1 MHEAVRPHAAAGVAL
16 LAASALAVSPL
27 TPPMPDVQATVQ
39 RAVSSVAVE
48 LDAVVNPLE
57 SFTQLVL
64 NTANNVA
71 GLGTQFA
78 TDPAPILGQLI
89 TNQGANA
96 AVLGDA
102 LQQAIT
108 FYQGF
113 LPTIPSQLQ
122 TIADQLK
129 AGDIADAVNSA
140 FQLPLGAALGL
151 AVALPAINQIAVNS
165 SQNFANAVNAIAGPD
180 SPVLLL
186 ALTAI
191 TPVYAGLTNFGTQA
205 QDVLDSVKSGD
216 LPDAIG
222 AALSIPTE
230 VVNGILNG
238 TGAIEGLPGVTSPGL
253 LTSAANQFGA
263 GLVSGLLGLRDTIAD
278 SLKPLAP
285 PTSAF
290 STLAAP
296 AAKTVTLKSLEAAPP
311 KTEADATADDS
322 TAATDAT
329 AKDST
334 AAKDATA
341 KDATAKDAT
350 AAKDVTSKDAT
361 TKDAT
366 VKDSTKDATTTKG
379 VSSTKS
385 ATDTK
390 DAAGT
395 SDTTTKP
402 AKADKTGRHR
412 AQADNPVS
420 SAVKKIRDSVK
431 KASGE
436 SKHAKA
442 DSGSSKSS
450 K

>member
-1 MHEAVRPHAAAGVAL
+1 M

-39 RAVSSVAVE
+39 RAVSSAAVE

-71 GLGTQFA
+71 GLGAQFA
-78 TDPAPILGQLI
+78 TDPAPILGQLL

-113 LPTIPSQLQ
+113 LPSIPSQFQ
-122 TIADQLK
+122 MIADQLK
-129 AGDIADAVNSA
+129 AGDIADAVNTA

-186 ALTAI
+186 AITAI
-191 TPVYAGLTNFGTQA
+191 TPVFAGLTNFGTQA
-205 QDVLDSVKSGD
+205 QDVLDSVKGGD

-230 VVNGILNG
+230 VVNGFLNG
-238 TGAIEGLPGVTSPGL
+238 TGTIDGIPGVQSPGL
-253 LTSAANQFGA
+253 LTPIANELGA
-263 GLVSGLLGLRDTIAD
+263 GIISGLLSLRDTIAD
-278 SLKPLAP
+278 SLTPLP
-285 PTSAF
+285 PPATALSAL
-290 STLAAP
+290 STLEAP
-296 AAKTVTLKSLEAAPP
+296 AAKTFTLKALAPKSLEAATP
-311 KTEADATADDS
+311 KTEADATA
-322 TAATDAT
+322 
-329 AKDST
+329 KDST
-334 AAKDATA
+334 AVKD
-341 KDATAKDAT
+341 DPT
-350 AAKDVTSKDAT
+350 AAKDVSSTT
-361 TKDAT
+361 TKDET
-366 VKDSTKDATTTKG
+366 STTTKD

-385 ATDTK
+385 DTDTK
-390 DAAGT
+390 DAATT

-402 AKADKTGRHR
+402 VKADKGGKHR

-420 SAVKKIRDSVK
+420 SAVKKFRDSVK

-442 DSGSSKSS
+442 DSESSTSSKSS

>member
-1 MHEAVRPHAAAGVAL
+1 VGKRP
-16 LAASALAVSPL
+16 SA
-27 TPPMPDVQATVQ
+27 
-39 RAVSSVAVE
+39 AVE

-71 GLGTQFA
+71 GLGAQFA
-78 TDPAPILGQLI
+78 TDPAPILGRLL

-113 LPTIPSQLQ
+113 LPSIPSQFQ
-122 TIADQLK
+122 MIADQLK
-129 AGDIADAVNSA
+129 AGDIADAVNTA

-186 ALTAI
+186 AITAI
-191 TPVYAGLTNFGTQA
+191 TPVFAGLTNFGTQA
-205 QDVLDSVKSGD
+205 QDVLDSVKGGD

-230 VVNGILNG
+230 VVNGFLNG
-238 TGAIEGLPGVTSPGL
+238 TGTIDGIPGVQSPGL
-253 LTSAANQFGA
+253 LTPIANELGA
-263 GLVSGLLGLRDTIAD
+263 GIISGLLSLRDTIAD
-278 SLKPLAP
+278 SLTPLP
-285 PTSAF
+285 PPATALSAL
-290 STLAAP
+290 STLEAP
-296 AAKTVTLKSLEAAPP
+296 AAKTFTLKALAPKSLEAATP
-311 KTEADATADDS
+311 KTEADATA
-322 TAATDAT
+322 
-329 AKDST
+329 KDST
-334 AAKDATA
+334 AVKD
-341 KDATAKDAT
+341 DPT
-350 AAKDVTSKDAT
+350 AAKDVSSTT
-361 TKDAT
+361 TKDET
-366 VKDSTKDATTTKG
+366 STTTKD

-385 ATDTK
+385 DTDTK
-390 DAAGT
+390 DAATT

-402 AKADKTGRHR
+402 VKADKGGKHR

-420 SAVKKIRDSVK
+420 SAVKKFRDSVK

-436 SKHAKA
+436 SKHVKA
-442 DSGSSKSS
+442 DSGSSTSSKSS

>member
-1 MHEAVRPHAAAGVAL
+1 
-16 LAASALAVSPL
+16 
-27 TPPMPDVQATVQ
+27 
-39 RAVSSVAVE
+39 VSSAAVE

-71 GLGTQFA
+71 GLGAQFA
-78 TDPAPILGQLI
+78 TDPAPILGQLL

-113 LPTIPSQLQ
+113 LPSIPSQFQ
-122 TIADQLK
+122 MIADQLK
-129 AGDIADAVNSA
+129 AGDIADAVNTA

-186 ALTAI
+186 AITAI
-191 TPVYAGLTNFGTQA
+191 TPVFAGLTNFGTQA
-205 QDVLDSVKSGD
+205 QDVLDSVKGGD

-230 VVNGILNG
+230 VVNGFLNG
-238 TGAIEGLPGVTSPGL
+238 TGTIDGIPGVQSPGL
-253 LTSAANQFGA
+253 LTPIANELGA
-263 GLVSGLLGLRDTIAD
+263 GIISGLLSLRDTIAD
-278 SLKPLAP
+278 SLTPLP
-285 PTSAF
+285 PPATALSAL
-290 STLAAP
+290 STLEAP
-296 AAKTVTLKSLEAAPP
+296 AAKTFTLKALAPKSLEAATP
-311 KTEADATADDS
+311 KTEADATA
-322 TAATDAT
+322 
-329 AKDST
+329 KDST
-334 AAKDATA
+334 AVKD
-341 KDATAKDAT
+341 DPT
-350 AAKDVTSKDAT
+350 AAKDVSSTT
-361 TKDAT
+361 TKDET
-366 VKDSTKDATTTKG
+366 STTTKD

-385 ATDTK
+385 DTDTK
-390 DAAGT
+390 DAATT

-402 AKADKTGRHR
+402 VKADKGGKHR

-420 SAVKKIRDSVK
+420 SAVKKFRDSVK

-436 SKHAKA
+436 SKHVKV
-442 DSGSSKSS
+442 DSGSSTSSKSS

>member
-1 MHEAVRPHAAAGVAL
+1 M

-39 RAVSSVAVE
+39 RAVSSAAVE

-71 GLGTQFA
+71 GLGAQFA
-78 TDPAPILGQLI
+78 TDPAPILGQLL

-113 LPTIPSQLQ
+113 LPSIPSQFQ
-122 TIADQLK
+122 MIADQLK
-129 AGDIADAVNSA
+129 AGDIADAVNTA

-186 ALTAI
+186 AITAI
-191 TPVYAGLTNFGTQA
+191 TPVFAGLTNFGTQA
-205 QDVLDSVKSGD
+205 QDVLDSVKGGD

-230 VVNGILNG
+230 VVNGFLNG
-238 TGAIEGLPGVTSPGL
+238 TGTIDGIPGVQSPGL
-253 LTSAANQFGA
+253 LTPIANELGA
-263 GLVSGLLGLRDTIAD
+263 GIISGLLSLRDTIAD
-278 SLKPLAP
+278 SLKPLP
-285 PTSAF
+285 PPATALSAL
-290 STLAAP
+290 STLEAP
-296 AAKTVTLKSLEAAPP
+296 AAKTFTLKALAPKSLEAATP
-311 KTEADATADDS
+311 KTEADV
-322 TAATDAT
+322 T

-334 AAKDATA
+334 AVKD
-341 KDATAKDAT
+341 DPT
-350 AAKDVTSKDAT
+350 AAEDLSSTT
-361 TKDAT
+361 TKDET
-366 VKDSTKDATTTKG
+366 STTTKD

-385 ATDTK
+385 DTDTK
-390 DAAGT
+390 DAATT

-402 AKADKTGRHR
+402 VKADKGGKHR

-420 SAVKKIRDSVK
+420 SAVKKFRDSVK

-442 DSGSSKSS
+442 DSGSSTSSKSS

>member
-1 MHEAVRPHAAAGVAL
+1 M

-39 RAVSSVAVE
+39 RAVSSAAVE

-71 GLGTQFA
+71 GLGAQFA
-78 TDPAPILGQLI
+78 TDPAPILGQLL

-96 AVLGDA
+96 AVLGAA

-113 LPTIPSQLQ
+113 LPTIPSQFQ
-122 TIADQLK
+122 MIADQLK
-129 AGDIADAVNSA
+129 AGDIADAVNTA

-186 ALTAI
+186 AITAI
-191 TPVYAGLTNFGTQA
+191 TPVFAGLTNFGTQA
-205 QDVLDSVKSGD
+205 QDVLDSVKGGD

-230 VVNGILNG
+230 VVNGFLNG
-238 TGAIEGLPGVTSPGL
+238 TGTIDGIPGVQSPGL
-253 LTSAANQFGA
+253 LTPIANELGA
-263 GLVSGLLGLRDTIAD
+263 GIISGLLSLRDTIAD
-278 SLKPLAP
+278 SLKPLP
-285 PTSAF
+285 PPA
-290 STLAAP
+290 STLSTLEAP
-296 AAKTVTLKSLEAAPP
+296 AAKTFSLKALAPKALEAATP
-311 KTEADATADDS
+311 KTEADATA
-322 TAATDAT
+322 
-329 AKDST
+329 KDST
-334 AAKDATA
+334 AIKDDPTA
-341 KDATAKDAT
+341 IKDDPT
-350 AAKDVTSKDAT
+350 AAKDVSSTT
-361 TKDAT
+361 TKD
-366 VKDSTKDATTTKG
+366 

-385 ATDTK
+385 DTDTK
-390 DAAGT
+390 DAATT

-402 AKADKTGRHR
+402 VKADKGGKHR

-420 SAVKKIRDSVK
+420 SAVKKFRDSVK

-436 SKHAKA
+436 SKHVKA
-442 DSGSSKSS
+442 DSGSSTSSKSS

>member
-1 MHEAVRPHAAAGVAL
+1 MHAAVRPHAAAGVAM

-39 RAVSSVAVE
+39 RAVSSAAVE
-48 LDAVVNPLE
+48 FDAVVNPLE

-113 LPTIPSQLQ
+113 LPTIPSQFQ
-122 TIADQLK
+122 MIADQLK
-129 AGDIADAVNSA
+129 AGDIADAINSA
-140 FQLPLGAALGL
+140 FQLPLGLALGL

-165 SQNFANAVNAIAGPD
+165 SQNFANAVNALAGPD

-186 ALTAI
+186 AIGAI
-191 TPVYAGLTNFGTQA
+191 TPAFAGLTNFGTQA
-205 QDVLDSVKSGD
+205 QGVLDSVKSGD

-230 VVNGILNG
+230 VVNGFLNG
-238 TGAIEGLPGVTSPGL
+238 TGTIDGVPGVQSPGL
-253 LTSAANQFGA
+253 LTPIANELGA
-263 GLVSGLLGLRDTIAD
+263 GIISGLLSLRDTIAD
-278 SLKPLAP
+278 SLKPLP
-285 PTSAF
+285 PPATALSAL
-290 STLAAP
+290 STLEAP
-296 AAKTVTLKSLEAAPP
+296 AAKTFTLKALAPKALEAASP
-311 KTEADATADDS
+311 KTEADATA
-322 TAATDAT
+322 
-329 AKDST
+329 KDST
-334 AAKDATA
+334 AVKD
-341 KDATAKDAT
+341 DPT
-350 AAKDVTSKDAT
+350 AAKDVSSTTAKD
-361 TKDAT
+361 
-366 VKDSTKDATTTKG
+366 

-385 ATDTK
+385 DTDTK
-390 DAAGT
+390 DAAT
-395 SDTTTKP
+395 KSDTTTKP
-402 AKADKTGRHR
+402 VKADKGGKHR

-420 SAVKKIRDSVK
+420 SAVKKFRDSVK